1 MPNISINKSDLQDL
15 GISLK
20 DILLAIT
27 KSKHSDSDVIKIK
40 RKKPKNNRK
49 RNQKPKQ
56 MSSTFVKYSQ
66 TGGGVGSAS
75 IYNPSP
81 MPPIVTNVMT
91 SGSTD
96 KDNQINSIKNQIE
109 DFKRDNEM
117 KLITQQNQM
126 TNFQNMNHLGLRL
139 IYNKL
144 ENPLTN
150 INSINFREPPAVD
163 RTDRF
168 GIIPTTNFYD
178 DTNRIQII
186 EEIPTTEQEQV
197 VINQTP
203 IPEIQPQD
211 PIEQPSPFET
221 ALEQEVQKEKKKSGR
236 PKGSRNKAKEPSP
249 LTQEAIAQEMELPNT
264 RSTNNILTNPEM
276 ATPDRFAREQMKKQ
290 ETISNFFTPRKVA
303 GKKPIQNI
311 PESDFETESNP
322 TSEISKNKSR
332 LPLPTRIRSR
342 SENSGIVLG

>member
-40 RKKPKNNRK
+40 RKKPKKNRK

-66 TGGGVGSAS
+66 TGGSVGSAS

-150 INSINFREPPAVD
+150 INSMNFREPPAVD

-168 GIIPTTNFYD
+168 GIIPTTNF
-178 DTNRIQII
+178 
-186 EEIPTTEQEQV
+186 
-197 VINQTP
+197 
-203 IPEIQPQD
+203 
-211 PIEQPSPFET
+211 
-221 ALEQEVQKEKKKSGR
+221 
-236 PKGSRNKAKEPSP
+236 
-249 LTQEAIAQEMELPNT
+249 
-264 RSTNNILTNPEM
+264 
-276 ATPDRFAREQMKKQ
+276 
-290 ETISNFFTPRKVA
+290 
-303 GKKPIQNI
+303 
-311 PESDFETESNP
+311 
-322 TSEISKNKSR
+322 
-332 LPLPTRIRSR
+332 
-342 SENSGIVLG
+342 

>member
-1 MPNISINKSDLQDL
+1 
-15 GISLK
+15 
-20 DILLAIT
+20 
-27 KSKHSDSDVIKIK
+27 VV
-40 RKKPKNNRK
+40 RKARRNPKPKKQKKVRK
-49 RNQKPKQ
+49 IIIEQ
-56 MSSTFVKYSQ
+56 SSII
-66 TGGGVGSAS
+66 GGSVGSAS

-186 EEIPTTEQEQV
+186 EETPTTEQEQV
-197 VINQTP
+197 VINQAP

-264 RSTNNILTNPEM
+264 RSTKNILTNPEM

-303 GKKPIQNI
+303 SKKPIQVI
-311 PESDFETESNP
+311 PESGFEKESNH
-322 TSEISKNKSR
+322 TSEISKSKSR
-332 LPLPTRIRSR
+332 LPLPTGIRSR

>member
-1 MPNISINKSDLQDL
+1 
-15 GISLK
+15 
-20 DILLAIT
+20 
-27 KSKHSDSDVIKIK
+27 
-40 RKKPKNNRK
+40 
-49 RNQKPKQ
+49 
-56 MSSTFVKYSQ
+56 
-66 TGGGVGSAS
+66 
-75 IYNPSP
+75 

-96 KDNQINSIKNQIE
+96 KDYQINSIKNQIE

-186 EEIPTTEQEQV
+186 EETPTTEQEQV
-197 VINQTP
+197 VINQAP

-221 ALEQEVQKEKKKSGR
+221 ALEQEVQKEKKKSGT
-236 PKGSRNKAKEPSP
+236 PKGSRNKAKLSSP
-249 LTQEAIAQEMELPNT
+249 TTPPRPQAEL
-264 RSTNNILTNPEM
+264 
-276 ATPDRFAREQMKKQ
+276 
-290 ETISNFFTPRKVA
+290 RK
-303 GKKPIQNI
+303 N
-311 PESDFETESNP
+311 
-322 TSEISKNKSR
+322 
-332 LPLPTRIRSR
+332 LHH
-342 SENSGIVLG
+342 